1 MKQKSIKVNA
11 ILNLFRQV
19 CVILF
24 PMITFPYVS
33 RILGPEN
40 YGKLNF
46 SDSIAGYVSLIAGLG
61 IGSYAVR
68 EGSRLREKREQFNQF
83 ANEMVTIHLLS
94 TLVAYVI
101 LLIAVMVSAKLRNYW
116 RLLLI
121 QNIGLIIG
129 VWSADWINTVYEDY
143 LYITIRY
150 ILFQALA
157 LVMMFT
163 FVHQPEDY
171 VIYAVTVTLA
181 GTGGSLAN
189 IFYIRRYAHLRI
201 TAKPDF
207 RRHMGPILLLFFNS
221 IAQVIYL
228 NSDITML
235 GYLQNETSVGIY
247 AMVSKIY
254 RYVKLLFNAL
264 VAVIIPRL
272 TLHLAKEEIGE
283 YRNLLQKVEN
293 ALFTVLLPGMVG
305 LFFLGEEAIWVMG
318 GEDYI
323 VGLRAMQ
330 ILSIALLFAVLSC
343 LYCTGV
349 LIPHRLE
356 RLCLKISTISAVVNV
371 VLNLVLIP
379 VLDYNGAALTTLLS
393 EIIVF
398 VYYFAVSRKYPH
410 NPINRKVLT
419 VSVLGCVLVA
429 VVCMLCKA
437 LIDHVILRILVA
449 MTGSCIAYFGF
460 SLLAGNAMVREIAGQ
475 VLDRIRNRL

>member
-11 ILNLFRQV
+11 LLNMFRQV

-46 SDSIAGYVSLIAGLG
+46 ADSITGYVSLIAGLG

-94 TLVAYVI
+94 TLAAYMMLLVAV
-101 LLIAVMVSAKLRNYW
+101 LVSAKLRNYW
-116 RLLLI
+116 MLLLI
-121 QNIGLIIG
+121 QNVGLIIG

-157 LVMMFT
+157 LVLMFT
-163 FVHQPEDY
+163 FVRQPEDY

-181 GTGGSLAN
+181 SAGGAVVN
-189 IFYIRRYAHLRI
+189 VFYIRRYAHLRI

-207 RRHMGPILLLFFNS
+207 RRHMGPILLLFFNGV
-221 IAQVIYL
+221 AQVIYL

-254 RYVKLLFNAL
+254 RYVKMLFNAL
-264 VAVIIPRL
+264 VAVIVPRL
-272 TLHLAKEEIGE
+272 TLYLAKEEIGE

-293 ALFTVLLPGMVG
+293 ALFTVLLPGVVG

-318 GEDYI
+318 GESYTR
-323 VGLRAMQ
+323 GLPAMQ
-330 ILSIALLFAVLSC
+330 ILSVAMLFAVLSC

-349 LIPHRLE
+349 LIPYRLE
-356 RLCLKISTISAVVNV
+356 RLCLKISTISAAVNV
-371 VLNLVLIP
+371 VLNLFLIP
-379 VLDYNGAALTTLLS
+379 ALDYNGAALTTLLS
-393 EIIVF
+393 EVIVF

-410 NPINRKVLT
+410 NPLDKKTLV
-419 VSVLGCVLVA
+419 VSILGCVFVA
-429 VVCMLCKA
+429 VVCVVCKS
-437 LIDHVILRILVA
+437 LIDHMILRILIA
-449 MTGSCIAYFGF
+449 MAGSCVAYFGF
-460 SLLAGNAMVREIAGQ
+460 SLLAGNTLVRGITGQ
-475 VLDRIRNRL
+475 VLDKIRKRH